1 MKSNIIFASPAC
13 LIFTNFLAMKT
24 SIAFA
29 LYASTNGVPMSAAS
43 SVAVPE
49 QTKAKS
55 LSYKA
60 SGVFETISKSLT
72 SP

>member
-1 MKSNIIFASPAC
+1 
-13 LIFTNFLAMKT
+13 MKT